1 MYSVYATMTIP
12 EHKTLLGIEKSRISK
27 NVWILSRET
36 YEECDEYVEKIL
48 RKDERFSD
56 IVIENK

>member
-12 EHKTLLGIEKSRISK
+12 EHNTLLGIEKSRIYK
-27 NVWILSRET
+27 NVWMLTRET

-56 IVIENK
+56 IVIENN

>member
-12 EHKTLLGIEKSRISK
+12 EHNTLLGMEKSRTYK
-27 NVWILSRET
+27 HVWILTRET

-56 IVIENK
+56 IVIENN